1 VIIHENE
8 RRILQIIFYSGE
20 EVLVKVGGIKDD
32 VLKHR
37 TGRVEVFK
45 IEDDEVLI
53 GCKIDEG

>member
-1 VIIHENE
+1 VIIHEDE

-20 EVLVKVGGIKDD
+20 EVLVKVGEIKDD
-32 VLKHR
+32 VLKYR